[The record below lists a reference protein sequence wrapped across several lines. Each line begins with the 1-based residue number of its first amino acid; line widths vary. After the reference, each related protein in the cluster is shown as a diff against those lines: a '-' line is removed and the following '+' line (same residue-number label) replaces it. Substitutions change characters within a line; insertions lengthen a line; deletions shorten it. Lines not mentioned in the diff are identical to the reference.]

1 MRYLRG
7 QIWHLQKS
15 HWAVALMFSALPCMV
30 AQGSSRSW
38 AVDSDNPMQPAR
50 INVDTVDQD
59 PAVKVL
65 RSPSY
70 EVNDLAPQKPKTV
83 VVKQSVPRYVPQ
95 RLRFDRIS
103 ITGNPVEP
111 RVRFQRDPEI
121 FSTDS
126 LTGEKIRGDFFQK
139 VADDL
144 NP

>member
-1 MRYLRG
+1 
-7 QIWHLQKS
+7 
-15 HWAVALMFSALPCMV
+15 
-30 AQGSSRSW
+30 
-38 AVDSDNPMQPAR
+38 MQPAR

-111 RVRFQRDPEI
+111 RVRFRRDPEI
-121 FSTDS
+121 FSTGS
-126 LTGEKIRGDFFQK
+126 LKGEKIRGDFFQK
-139 VADDL
+139 VTDDL